1 MERWN
6 PCKEGSFHEG
16 NPVLL
21 TKTAFCSVTQELL
34 TKPNYNHDLM
44 EHRVKKKI
52 LVVEDHPDCREI
64 LALLLTQIG
73 YHVIKAQNS
82 KDAIVSAEAEEPA
95 LIFMDMELPDV
106 DGIRTSALLK
116 QNPKTSHI
124 PIVALTAWMSELWRE
139 KASKVGIK
147 TYLLK
152 PVSSRMLKEAIE
164 EFTDESLSRANAVIP
179 SI

>member
-1 MERWN
+1 M
-6 PCKEGSFHEG
+6 
-16 NPVLL
+16 
-21 TKTAFCSVTQELL
+21 TQELL
-34 TKPNYNHDLM
+34 TKPNYNHDPM
-44 EHRVKKKI
+44 ERRVKKKI

-82 KDAIVSAEAEEPA
+82 KDAIVCAEAEEPA

>member
-1 MERWN
+1 M
-6 PCKEGSFHEG
+6 
-16 NPVLL
+16 
-21 TKTAFCSVTQELL
+21 TQELL
-34 TKPNYNHDLM
+34 TKPNYNHDPM
-44 EHRVKKKI
+44 ERRVKKKI

-82 KDAIVSAEAEEPA
+82 KDAIVCAEAEEPA
-95 LIFMDMELPDV
+95 LILMDMELPDV

-164 EFTDESLSRANAVIP
+164 EFTDESLGRANAVIP

>member
-1 MERWN
+1 M
-6 PCKEGSFHEG
+6 
-16 NPVLL
+16 
-21 TKTAFCSVTQELL
+21 
-34 TKPNYNHDLM
+34 
-44 EHRVKKKI
+44 KKKI
-52 LVVEDHPDCREI
+52 LVVEDHHDCREI
-64 LALLLTQIG
+64 LAVLLTQIG

-82 KDAIVSAEAEEPA
+82 KDAIVYAEAEEPA
-95 LIFMDMELPDV
+95 LILMDMELPDL
-106 DGIRTSALLK
+106 DGLRTSALLK

-164 EFTDESLSRANAVIP
+164 KFTDESLTRANAVISP
-179 SI
+179 I